1 MMKLNDIVIQTTAKF
16 VLFIILAF
24 SIFIFFNGHHHPG
37 GGFIG
42 GLMTSAAITL
52 LLLAFDFE
60 TVKRILPIDF
70 KILTASGMLIATLT
84 GMGGLVFGVPFL
96 SHTFG
101 YVHLP
106 FFGEVE
112 LATALLFDLGVY
124 FVVVGSALTI
134 IEMIGGDQ

>member
-1 MMKLNDIVIQTTAKF
+1 MKLNDIVIQTTAKF

-24 SIFIFFNGHHHPG
+24 SIFIFFNGHHNPG

>member
-1 MMKLNDIVIQTTAKF
+1 MKLNDIVIQTTTKF

-84 GMGGLVFGVPFL
+84 GMGGLVFGGPFL